1 MNLLRRAGKADKA
14 VMEGRDVIR
23 QHFIVA
29 LRIDR
34 DENRLD
40 TFGVRTQDV
49 ERLRDG
55 HQICW
60 ARRANV
66 YPK

>member
-1 MNLLRRAGKADKA
+1 
-14 VMEGRDVIR
+14 MEGKDVIR

-40 TFGVRTQDV
+40 AFGVRTQGV

-60 ARRANV
+60 ARANV

>member
-40 TFGVRTQDV
+40 AFGVRTQ
-49 ERLRDG
+49 G
-55 HQICW
+55 
-60 ARRANV
+60 RA
-66 YPK
+66 PA